1 LRSRSFTRFQAQK
14 ILEIWLDKILA
25 TSFRTHSCGE
35 LNESY
40 IGEKVTLCGWVHGHR
55 DLGGLLFIDIRDRWG
70 LTQAVFDPNTM
81 LPDQMESA
89 RSVRYEFSVQVKGIV
104 RSRPEGM
111 HNKQNPTGDIEVL
124 VESFRILNPAKT
136 PPFMIENEST
146 ASEDLRLKYRYLD
159 LRRPILKDKLI
170 LRHKAAKEIRDYLSA
185 QGFLEIETPLL
196 IRSTPEGARD
206 FIVPSREHKGK
217 FFALPQSPQ
226 LFKQILMVSGFD
238 RYFQLARCLRD
249 EDLRADRQPEHT
261 QIDMEMSYV
270 GIDDIFGVVEGMMR
284 HLFKAVLDIDIPI
297 PFMRYSY
304 QEVMDKYGSD
314 KPDLRYGLEIIDLT
328 NIFKQSPFKVFS
340 DAIANGGIVRGINF
354 KGGATLSRKQIDNLT
369 EIVKQAGGKGLA
381 YIALGSEGMRSSV
394 AKNLSEQE
402 LKSALEKSGLESG
415 DILLMVADK
424 WKTVCDS
431 LGALRRALGKSIL
444 EKNGQKWAFLW
455 VCEFPLFE
463 YNKDIGRFDAMH
475 NIVTSPVQDDI
486 FKLDLG
492 FKSDLSLDNPEH
504 PWGNI
509 RANQYDLVLNGVEI
523 ASGGIRIHNREM
535 QEKVLSVLG
544 IDSERA
550 EKMFGFLLRAL
561 EYGAP
566 PHGGIAPGFDRIVAL
581 MTGSDSIRDVI
592 AFPKTT
598 AAQSLMDGSPAE
610 VDSAQLDELG
620 ICIKERTKS

>member
-1 LRSRSFTRFQAQK
+1 M
-14 ILEIWLDKILA
+14 DNILA
-25 TSFRTHSCGE
+25 TSFRTHTCGE
-35 LNESY
+35 LNQNS
-40 IGEKVTLCGWVHGHR
+40 IDKKVVLCGWVNGHR
-55 DLGGLLFIDIRDRWG
+55 DLGGLLFIDLRDRWG
-70 LTQAVFDPNTM
+70 ITQAVFDPN
-81 LPDQMESA
+81 LISSDEMEAA
-89 RSVRYEFSVQVKGIV
+89 RAVRYEFSVQIKGLV
-104 RSRPEGM
+104 RSRPDGM

-124 VESFRILNPAKT
+124 VESFKILNPAKT
-136 PPFMIENEST
+136 PPFMVEDETN

-159 LRRPILKDKLI
+159 LRRPVLRDKMI
-170 LRHKAAKEIRDYLSA
+170 LRHKAAQEIRKFLNS

-206 FIVPSREHKGK
+206 FIVPSREHNGK
-217 FFALPQSPQ
+217 FYALPQSPQ

-270 GIDDIFGVVEGMMR
+270 TIDDIFGVVEGMMK
-284 HLFKAVLDIDIPI
+284 HLFKATLNVDIPI
-297 PFMRYSY
+297 PFPRYTY
-304 QEVMDKYGSD
+304 QDVMDRYGSD
-314 KPDLRYGLEIIDLT
+314 KPDLRYGLEIIELSD
-328 NIFKQSPFKVFS
+328 IFKSSAFKVFS
-340 DAIANGGIVRGINF
+340 DTIANGGVVRGINL
-354 KGGATLSRKQIDNLT
+354 KGGASLSRKQIDGLT
-369 EIVKQAGGKGLA
+369 EIAKTAGAKGLA
-381 YIALGSEGMRSSV
+381 YLALTPDGIRSSV
-394 AKNLSEQE
+394 AKNLSQQE
-402 LKSALEKSGLESG
+402 IDSAIKKTGLETG
-415 DILLMVADK
+415 DILLIVADK

-431 LGALRRALGKSIL
+431 LGFLRRSLGKTIL
-444 EKNGQKWAFLW
+444 EKESPKWAFLW

-475 NIVTSPVQDDI
+475 NIVTSPVSDDI
-486 FKLDLG
+486 SKLDLG
-492 FKSDLSLDNPEH
+492 FKSNLSLDDPNH
-504 PWGNI
+504 PWAGI

-550 EKMFGFLLRAL
+550 DKMFGFLLRAL

-581 MTGSDSIRDVI
+581 MTNSESIRDVI

-610 VDSAQLDELG
+610 VDAAQLDELG
-620 ICIKERTKS
+620 ICLKETDNKGVSNPKNDKS